1 MLSDLWWMSSILQL
15 HLLCIII
22 YMRALFQ
29 CLRPVCLGGLMCKD
43 SFCFEHWFYS
53 WIAYFRKWK
62 ERTLVNGHVVAYKS
76 NLRTLIFVSLT
87 MQRSEIFLYSIEE
100 LLWKCTMAQFWRRS
114 ILVENWQSLLILPI
128 SLKNCNIISYTNK
141 LVRLV
146 YQYNSSMDFLRPL
159 LSLSLI
165 CLLVHDRLKFEC
177 PRNGSVLIIMKI
189 QKYYI
194 SLSYYL
200 LSIWSK
206 ISPLVAVAAAAASF
220 GTFLKPADH
229 TTSSKKEQNR
239 S

>member
-189 QKYYI
+189 QI
-194 SLSYYL
+194 ILYL
-200 LSIWSK
+200 PILL
-206 ISPLVAVAAAAASF
+206 PSF
-220 GTFLKPADH
+220 YLIQNFDLGSSSGGGGFLWHFLK
-229 TTSSKKEQNR
+229 TSRPHYIKQKR
-239 S
+239 TK